1 MKIFS
6 ASNPTEAHIICG
18 LMKQQ
23 NIHTEVRDEG
33 LFSLKGELPLTND
46 TDPYVWLFELDK
58 LDQARTLINEYE
70 NQQHDL
76 ADWLCEVCG
85 EQNEGQFG
93 LCWRCTGKETSQ
105 ENRSAQKNK

>member
-23 NIHTEVRDEG
+23 NIQAEVRDEG

-46 TDPYVWLFELDK
+46 TDPYVWLIDLDK
-58 LDQARTLINEYE
+58 LQQARVLINEYE
-70 NQQHDL
+70 DQQHDL
-76 ADWLCEVCG
+76 VDWQCEKCG
-85 EQNEGQFG
+85 EQNEGQFA
-93 LCWRCTGKETSQ
+93 LCWRCAGEQAT
-105 ENRSAQKNK
+105 